1 MASRH
6 FFRVSEA
13 VALALHSTSILAEYD
28 GGKLLSNQE
37 LAKMQNASK
46 NHLSKVLQRLVRVGI
61 VSSTRGPGGGFKLAK
76 APEKITLL
84 EVYEAIEG
92 SMDVTGCLFDKP
104 VCTGGA
110 CLLGNLINDL
120 EKQTKDYL
128 GNTTMKDV
136 VKDFH
141 IDLPED

>member
-37 LAKMQNASK
+37 LAKMQHASK

-76 APEKITLL
+76 APEDITLL

-92 SMDVTGCLFDKP
+92 SMDVTGCLFEKP
-104 VCTGGA
+104 VCTGGV

-128 GNTTMKDV
+128 GKTTMKDV
-136 VKDFH
+136 VKTFH

>member
-61 VSSTRGPGGGFKLAK
+61 VASTRGPGGGFKLAK

-92 SMDVTGCLFDKP
+92 SMDVTGCLFEKP
-104 VCTGGA
+104 VCTGGS

-136 VKDFH
+136 VKTFH

>member
-28 GGKLLSNQE
+28 GGKLLSNQD
-37 LAKMQNASK
+37 LAKMQKASK

-76 APEKITLL
+76 APDKITLL

-92 SMDVTGCLFDKP
+92 HMEASGCLFEKP
-104 VCTGGA
+104 VCTGTV
-110 CLLGNLINDL
+110 CLLGNLISDL
-120 EKQTKDYL
+120 EKQTRDYL
-128 GNTTMKDV
+128 GKTTMKDV
-136 VKDFH
+136 VKTFH

>member
-61 VSSTRGPGGGFKLAK
+61 VASTRGPGGGFKLAK
-76 APEKITLL
+76 APAKITLL

-92 SMDVTGCLFDKP
+92 SMDVTGCLFEKP

-110 CLLGNLINDL
+110 CLLGTLINDL
-120 EKQTKDYL
+120 EVQAKQYL
-128 GNTTMKDV
+128 ANTTMKEV
-136 VKDFH
+136 IKNFH